1 MHNVSDF
8 CIAEMNLI
16 FVLDAASDV
25 VADQSKGAAA
35 QQQKQQQKQP
45 QQLQQPQ
52 HAQQQQQQHQLA
64 NTGNV
69 KEFCS
74 DFNRGICR

>member
-1 MHNVSDF
+1 
-8 CIAEMNLI
+8 
-16 FVLDAASDV
+16 
-25 VADQSKGAAA
+25 
-35 QQQKQQQKQP
+35 
-45 QQLQQPQ
+45 LQQPQ